1 MGHSQLEA
9 KKAVEAGYWPLYRY
23 NPDLASEGKNPFSLD
38 SKDPKASFQDFIMG
52 EVRYASLKKQFP
64 EVADKLF
71 ARAEKEA
78 EDKIDYYKKLNEM

>member
-1 MGHSQLEA
+1 
-9 KKAVEAGYWPLYRY
+9 
-23 NPDLASEGKNPFSLD
+23 
-38 SKDPKASFQDFIMG
+38 MG